1 MKKQR
6 ITKIADDVVMTREQ
20 ADEIFGQLDA
30 ALLRQQAIQGEI
42 DAAALAVRQQHAVE
56 LARLSAT
63 IEAHTGTLKT
73 WSKAV
78 RQTLFPK
85 GMKSLVL
92 THGTLSFRTGQYT
105 VGFLNGW
112 TEEQA
117 VEALGKARKRIR
129 ARFLRIVTELNREGL
144 VARRSRAK
152 FLAHFGICFRQS
164 ERFHIDPKLESTTP
178 VLREA
183 A

>member
-1 MKKQR
+1 MTKR
-6 ITKIADDVVMTREQ
+6 ITQLADEPVLTREQ

-42 DAAALAVRQQHAVE
+42 DAAALVVRQKHSAE
-56 LARLSAT
+56 LAQLAAT
-63 IEAHTGTLKT
+63 IESHKTTLKT

-78 RQTLFPK
+78 RKTLFPK

-105 VGFLNGW
+105 VGFLKGW
-112 TEEQA
+112 TEEQ
-117 VEALGKARKRIR
+117 VIEALGKARKRIR
-129 ARFLRIVTELNREGL
+129 DRFLRVVTELNREGL
-144 VARRSRAK
+144 IARRSRAK
-152 FLAHFGICFRQS
+152 FLANFGICFKQS
-164 ERFHIDPKLESTTP
+164 ERFHIDPKLDSATP
-178 VLREA
+178 ALKEA